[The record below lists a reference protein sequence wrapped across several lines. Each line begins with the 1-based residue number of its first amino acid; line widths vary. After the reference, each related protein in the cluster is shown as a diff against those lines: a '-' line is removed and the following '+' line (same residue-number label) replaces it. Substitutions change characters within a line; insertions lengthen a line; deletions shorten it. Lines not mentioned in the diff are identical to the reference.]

1 MIIKTSIVFFLLT
14 QDFVVDLLI
23 NSINENHESEGMLI
37 SGFPRNVE
45 QIHRFE
51 KKVIDLMNLLTI
63 RVALSKNEEVCQLY

>member
-1 MIIKTSIVFFLLT
+1 MKTFLIFFLLT

-51 KKVIDLMNLLTI
+51 KKVNTFLNSFIIHNTTF
-63 RVALSKNEEVCQLY
+63 